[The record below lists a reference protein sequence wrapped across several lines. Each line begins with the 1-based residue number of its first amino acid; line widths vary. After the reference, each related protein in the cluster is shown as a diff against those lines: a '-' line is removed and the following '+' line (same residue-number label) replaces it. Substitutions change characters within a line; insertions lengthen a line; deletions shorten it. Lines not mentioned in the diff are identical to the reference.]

1 MKNTKKP
8 IYFKEYKPYFY
19 ACISV
24 MMFFLLIILS
34 ELILILIDIQ
44 TSINNVTI
52 NGAYERLMER
62 YPLML
67 PFIVIS
73 FIGIF
78 IIGRKDLE
86 IYEDKIALPIKI
98 YKIKEKKYIK
108 YNDINRIY
116 INKPKKYLKW
126 FDPWLMFNFLDSGG
140 KPEEKKES
148 REGELIF
155 IGTKDGNIP
164 NIPNIYEKL

>member
-98 YKIKEKKYIK
+98 YKI
-108 YNDINRIY
+108 N
-116 INKPKKYLKW
+116 
-126 FDPWLMFNFLDSGG
+126 NF
-140 KPEEKKES
+140 
-148 REGELIF
+148 
-155 IGTKDGNIP
+155 TV
-164 NIPNIYEKL
+164 